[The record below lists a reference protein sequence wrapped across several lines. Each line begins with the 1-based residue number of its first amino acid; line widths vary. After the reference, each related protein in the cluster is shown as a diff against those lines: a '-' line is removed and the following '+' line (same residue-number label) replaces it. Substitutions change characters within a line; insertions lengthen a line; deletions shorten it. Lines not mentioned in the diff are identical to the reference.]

1 MKRPIS
7 VLFATSYGRILFNGT
22 LHMFERAGFSRV
34 RDLGTLRTIV
44 RREVA
49 PA

>member
-1 MKRPIS
+1 MS
-7 VLFATSYGRILFNGT
+7 ASFLFNGT
-22 LHMFERAGFSRV
+22 LHMFERAGLTRV
-34 RDLGTLRTIV
+34 RDLGKFRTIV